1 MVYSQT
7 LCFVSLA
14 EKTINVYG
22 QARIFAL
29 MYTSIMPPS
38 LQACLLDGIGLW
50 LACQCNALVCLSEN
64 CLIACC

>member
-29 MYTSIMPPS
+29 MYTNIMP
-38 LQACLLDGIGLW
+38 LQACLLVGIAFGWPVSVML
-50 LACQCNALVCLSEN
+50 
-64 CLIACC
+64 

>member
-29 MYTSIMPPS
+29 MYTNIMP
-38 LQACLLDGIGLW
+38 LQVCLLVGIAFGWPVSVMLKF
-50 LACQCNALVCLSEN
+50 V
-64 CLIACC
+64 